1 MSLTEELIN
10 FRYVF
15 DTAFNKEIN
24 KAFFSHPFFSINEG
38 FLGLLFAI
46 SIAIGL
52 LYIINFSRF
61 KDDFTK
67 VTIFAEFSIY
77 IIIVLMCF
85 GEINPRRYM
94 DFGSYLNS
102 SRSFVNYKRDAST
115 QKKMRN
121 RDYAKNG
128 TKPTL
133 DLDFY
138 EYVRKVTEQTS
149 FLISSDIDKDLNNAF
164 SRSSNLTD
172 SLLYIMTDCSSKFK
186 AECSRNVFRLLR
198 NGIDYPQ
205 FNIREEYNRFKNK
218 DAEKQGKLTDNQKK
232 GFLGIDIDFKS
243 VDVFAPIID
252 FISLVKQKSSL
263 LLLPSTYLNLAVK
276 IISFFRI
283 MAFSLLSLLIMM
295 LMPLSYSLFKISIVL
310 LPLAIAKKEIR
321 SKILQCYK
329 SFLAFALIP
338 LVYTLTCFI
347 LITVSDAL
355 TNATMASYFKLMQG
369 NSFLVHKI
377 SSLVFANITFSL
389 LINIIVMISVV
400 KIPIF
405 CRQLLDLSINQ
416 ISSITNTAL
425 SSFFGI
431 ISGVSTGLLTGGI
444 VTGSNAI
451 KAKANGLTPKTSN
464 TNNQPSQKSQP
475 RQGFANNTPQRV
487 TVTNPV
493 TEQNQKI
500 IKPTSILKDETK
512 VKALNITEK
521 IYSKSAAALPAML
534 KSSLTGQDLKINDL
548 HKGHAPKSK
557 TNPDPET
564 RDKQKTKEVF
574 GDKKIKDMDKEI
586 NTIKEKLQEAINN
599 GQLDKDSLANK
610 GKKSDN

>member
-46 SIAIGL
+46 SIGIGL

-61 KDDFTK
+61 KDDFSK

-94 DFGSYLNS
+94 NFGSYLNS
-102 SRSFVNYKRDAST
+102 SKSFINYKKDANT

-121 RDYAKNG
+121 RDYARNG

-138 EYVRKVTEQTS
+138 EYMRKVSEEAS
-149 FLISSDIDKDLNNAF
+149 FIISTDIDKDLNKAF

-198 NGIDYPQ
+198 GGIDNPQ

-218 DAEKQGKLTDNQKK
+218 EAEKQGQLTDQQKK
-232 GFLGIDIDFKS
+232 GFLGLDIDFKS

-252 FISLVKQKSSL
+252 FINLIKQKSSL

-295 LMPLSYSLFKISIVL
+295 LMPLSYSLFKISIAL
-310 LPLAIAKKEIR
+310 LPLSIAKKEIR

-329 SFLAFALIP
+329 SFLAFALVP
-338 LVYTLTCFI
+338 LVYSLTCFI
-347 LITVSDAL
+347 LITVSNAL
-355 TNATMASYFKLMQG
+355 TDASMKSYFLLMQG
-369 NSFLVHKI
+369 DSFLIHKI
-377 SSLVFANITFSL
+377 SSLVFMNITFTIIINL
-389 LINIIVMISVV
+389 LVCISIVRV
-400 KIPIF
+400 PEF
-405 CRQLLDLSINQ
+405 CRKLLDLSINH

-425 SSFFGI
+425 SSFLGI
-431 ISGVSTGLLTGGI
+431 ISGAATGIVTGGI
-444 VTGSNAI
+444 VTGSTAI
-451 KAKANGLTPKTSN
+451 KAKAKALTPKTN
-464 TNNQPSQKSQP
+464 NANNQAAPTKGFKS
-475 RQGFANNTPQRV
+475 NSPQRV

-493 TEQNQKI
+493 TEQKQRI
-500 IKPTSILKDETK
+500 IKPTSILKNE
-512 VKALNITEK
+512 VKAKVLNATEK
-521 IYSKSAAALPAML
+521 AYSKTAAALPAML
-534 KSSLTGQDLKINDL
+534 KSSLTGQDLKISDL
-548 HKGHAPKSK
+548 PKGQSK
-557 TNPDPET
+557 TGTPEPEK
-564 RDKQKTKEVF
+564 RDKEKTKEVF

-586 NTIKEKLQEAINN
+586 KSIKEKLQDAVNN
-599 GQLDKDSLANK
+599 GQLSKDALINKKDKK
-610 GKKSDN
+610 